1 MFAGKEQI
9 AKDPRSKNS
18 VLFRDLSS
26 LLFFF
31 KPTQIQWVFSV
42 CHFRSE
48 FWKQKLARN
57 HATFWDH
64 SKINYCF
71 SNLKDKSTEN
81 QCLKKRST
89 QNPQKKV
96 LRSRSNKSKSKVGFL
111 GIYLVLWQEF
121 NSFFIY
127 IKESF
132 EDKNILI
139 WRTLLDTF
147 LWNLKK
153 KSIHFFK
160 FLKLP
165 LLNFF
170 LTLFN
175 DKV

>member
-111 GIYLVLWQEF
+111 GIYLVLWVHVQF
-121 NSFFIY
+121 KHWF
-127 IKESF
+127 
-132 EDKNILI
+132 
-139 WRTLLDTF
+139 
-147 LWNLKK
+147 KK
-153 KSIHFFK
+153 KGS
-160 FLKLP
+160 
-165 LLNFF
+165 N
-170 LTLFN
+170 LTSWIFGERN
-175 DKV
+175 GRETIF

>member
-96 LRSRSNKSKSKVGFL
+96 LRSRSNKSKSNVGFW
-111 GIYLVLWQEF
+111 GIYLVLCSVSLSLSLF
-121 NSFFIY
+121 
-127 IKESF
+127 
-132 EDKNILI
+132 
-139 WRTLLDTF
+139 
-147 LWNLKK
+147 
-153 KSIHFFK
+153 FFK
-160 FLKLP
+160 
-165 LLNFF
+165 LNFY
-170 LTLFN
+170 LHEEKLYWRGVL
-175 DKV
+175 KV